1 MQELIQEL
9 IEEIKRLTEQLQD
22 QNGQLQKQS
31 EQLAA
36 LRKEIAEKDALIV
49 ALTKRIEELTHRK
62 NSGNSSVPP
71 SKDGYHK
78 PAPRSLR
85 AKSGKKPGG
94 QEGHKGKGMRI
105 DRKPDEVISHKPA
118 VCEGC
123 PYAATCKLR
132 SCETRYEY
140 DVEVKTK
147 LIAHEAMGCD
157 CCHMTG
163 QAERGAFPAHITG
176 TKQYGKGVSALAVT
190 LLTLGMVSVDR
201 TQKLMSSLG
210 IPISKGKVQDA
221 LTTAARKV
229 EKALDYIKQM
239 ILLKFVLHFDETGIQ
254 VNGELEWLHCA
265 CTDKWRY
272 YSVQDKRGKE
282 GIDAM
287 GILPMANGVAVHDF
301 LKPYHKY
308 NNVLHAMCCAHLER
322 ELVYAEES
330 GNQDWAGKLRKLL
343 QTMCHRRAVLAAEG
357 ANAFP
362 TEELDA
368 YLRQYD
374 ELVEEGMAVHPE
386 PEKVPGKRGRVGK
399 GKFRCLLERF
409 RDFKDDI
416 LRFARNWLVPF
427 TNNTAERAI
436 RWAKLKDKVSGCF
449 RSKAGAGQ
457 FTAVLSFVSTA
468 ALHGLSSFDALLSIF
483 SDTAFQTALSW
494 RD

>member
-1 MQELIQEL
+1 
-9 IEEIKRLTEQLQD
+9 
-22 QNGQLQKQS
+22 
-31 EQLAA
+31 
-36 LRKEIAEKDALIV
+36 
-49 ALTKRIEELTHRK
+49 
-62 NSGNSSVPP
+62 
-71 SKDGYHK
+71 
-78 PAPRSLR
+78 
-85 AKSGKKPGG
+85 
-94 QEGHKGKGMRI
+94 
-105 DRKPDEVISHKPA
+105 
-118 VCEGC
+118 
-123 PYAATCKLR
+123 
-132 SCETRYEY
+132 
-140 DVEVKTK
+140 
-147 LIAHEAMGCD
+147 
-157 CCHMTG
+157 
-163 QAERGAFPAHITG
+163 
-176 TKQYGKGVSALAVT
+176 
-190 LLTLGMVSVDR
+190 
-201 TQKLMSSLG
+201 
-210 IPISKGKVQDA
+210 
-221 LTTAARKV
+221 
-229 EKALDYIKQM
+229 
-239 ILLKFVLHFDETGIQ
+239 
-254 VNGELEWLHCA
+254 
-265 CTDKWRY
+265 
-272 YSVQDKRGKE
+272 
-282 GIDAM
+282 M

-301 LKPYHKY
+301 WKPYHKY
-308 NNVLHAMCCAHLER
+308 DNVLHAMCCAHLER

-374 ELVEEGMAVHPE
+374 ELVEEGMAVQPE

>member
-1 MQELIQEL
+1 M
-9 IEEIKRLTEQLQD
+9 
-22 QNGQLQKQS
+22 
-31 EQLAA
+31 
-36 LRKEIAEKDALIV
+36 RKEIAEKDALIV

-85 AKSGKKPGG
+85 EKSGKKPGG

-201 TQKLMSSLG
+201 TQKLMSGLG
-210 IPISKGKVQDA
+210 IPISKGKIQDA

-229 EKALDYIKQM
+229 EKALDCIKQM

-301 LKPYHKY
+301 WKPYHKY
-308 NNVLHAMCCAHLER
+308 DNVLHAMCCAHLER

-330 GNQDWAGKLRKLL
+330 GNQAWAKKLRKLL
-343 QTMCHRRAVLAAEG
+343 KKICRRRAELAAQG

-362 TEELDA
+362 PEELEDF
-368 YLRQYD
+368 LRQYD
-374 ELVEEGMAVHPE
+374 ELVKEGIASNPVPE
-386 PEKVPGKRGRVGK
+386 RIPGKRGRIGK
-399 GKFRCLLERF
+399 GKFRSLLERF

-416 LRFARNWLVPF
+416 LRFARDWRVPF

-449 RSKAGAGQ
+449 RSKAGADQ
-457 FTAVLSFVSTA
+457 FTAVLSFVSTS
-468 ALHGLSSFDALLSIF
+468 ALHGLSSFDALLSVF

-494 RD
+494 GD

>member
-9 IEEIKRLTEQLQD
+9 IEEIKRITEQLQQ
-22 QNGQLQKQS
+22 QN
-31 EQLAA
+31 EQLTA
-36 LRKEIAEKDALIV
+36 LRKEIAEKDALIAV
-49 ALTKRIEELTHRK
+49 LTKRIEELTHRK

-78 PAPRSLR
+78 PAPKSLR
-85 AKSGKKPGG
+85 EKSGKKPGG
-94 QEGHKGKGMRI
+94 QEGHKGNGMKI
-105 DRKPDEVISHKPA
+105 DREPDEVISHKPA
-118 VCEGC
+118 VCGGC
-123 PYAATCKLR
+123 PYADTCKLR
-132 SCETRYEY
+132 NCETRYEY
-140 DVEVKTK
+140 EVEVKTK
-147 LIAHEAMGCD
+147 LIAHEVMGCN
-157 CCHMTG
+157 CCQLTD
-163 QAERGAFPAHITG
+163 QAERGTFPAHITG

-210 IPISKGKVQDA
+210 IPISKGTIQGM
-221 LTTAARKV
+221 LTAAAQKT

-239 ILLKFVLHFDETGIQ
+239 ILLKSVLHLDETGIQ
-254 VNGELEWLHCA
+254 VNGKLKWLHCA

-282 GIDAM
+282 GIDTM

-301 LKPYHKY
+301 WKPYHKY
-308 NNVLHAMCCAHLER
+308 DNVLHAMCCAHLER

-330 GNQDWAGKLRKLL
+330 GNQAWAGKLRKLL
-343 QTMCHRRAVLAAEG
+343 QTMCRRRAVLAAEG

-362 TEELDA
+362 TGELEL

-374 ELVEEGMAVHPE
+374 ELVEEGMVVHPE
-386 PEKVPGKRGRVGK
+386 PEKVPGKRGRAGK
-399 GKFRCLLERF
+399 GKFHCLLERF

-449 RSKAGAGQ
+449 RSKAGAHQ

-468 ALHGLSSFDALLSIF
+468 ALHGLSSFDALLSVF

-494 RD
+494 GD

>member
-1 MQELIQEL
+1 MQELVQGL
-9 IEEIKRLTEQLQD
+9 IEEIKRVTEQIQLQSEQLQM
-22 QNGQLQKQS
+22 QS

-36 LRKEIAEKDALIV
+36 LRKEIAEKDALIA
-49 ALTKRIEELTHRK
+49 ALTKRIEELTHKK
-62 NSGNSSVPP
+62 NSGNSSIPP

-78 PAPRSLR
+78 PAPKSLR
-85 AKSGKKPGG
+85 EKSGKRPGG
-94 QEGHKGKGMRI
+94 QDGHKGNGMKI
-105 DRKPDEVISHKPA
+105 DREPDEVISHKPA
-118 VCEGC
+118 MCEGC
-123 PYAATCKLR
+123 PYAKTCKLR

-140 DVEVKTK
+140 EVEVKTK
-147 LIAHEAMGCD
+147 LIAHEVMRCD
-157 CCHMTG
+157 CCQLTG
-163 QAERGAFPAHITG
+163 QAERGTFPAHITG

-210 IPISKGKVQDA
+210 IPISRGTIQGM

-272 YSVQDKRGKE
+272 YSVQKKRGKE

-287 GILPMANGVAVHDF
+287 GILPMAKGVAVHDF
-301 LKPYHKY
+301 WKPYHKY
-308 NNVLHAMCCAHLER
+308 DNVLHAMCCAHLER
-322 ELVYAEES
+322 ELVFAEES
-330 GNQDWAGKLRKLL
+330 GNQAWAGKLRKLL

-362 TEELDA
+362 PEELND

-374 ELVEEGMAVHPE
+374 ELVEEGMAANPE

-449 RSKAGAGQ
+449 RSKTGADQ
-457 FTAVLSFVSTA
+457 FAAVLSFVSTA
-468 ALHGLSSFDALLSIF
+468 AFHGLSSFDALLSVF
-483 SDTAFQTALSW
+483 SDAAFHAALAW
-494 RD
+494 GD

>member
-9 IEEIKRLTEQLQD
+9 IEEIKRLTEQLQQ
-22 QNGQLQKQS
+22 QN
-31 EQLAA
+31 EQLTA
-36 LRKEIAEKDALIV
+36 LRKEIAEKDALNA

-78 PAPRSLR
+78 PAPKSLWE
-85 AKSGKKPGG
+85 KSGKKPGG
-94 QEGHKGKGMRI
+94 QEGHKGNGMKI
-105 DRKPDEVISHKPA
+105 DRNPDEVISHKPA

-123 PYAATCKLR
+123 PYADTCKLR
-132 SCETRYEY
+132 SCETRFEY

-147 LIAHEAMGCD
+147 LIAHESMGCN
-157 CCHMTG
+157 CCQLTG
-163 QAERGAFPAHITG
+163 QAERGMFPAHITG

-210 IPISKGKVQDA
+210 IPISKGTIQGM
-221 LTTAARKV
+221 LITAAQKA
-229 EKALDYIKQM
+229 EKALDYIKQT
-239 ILLKFVLHFDETGIQ
+239 IRLKSVLHFDETGIQ
-254 VNGELEWLHCA
+254 INGKLKWLHCA

-301 LKPYHKY
+301 WKPYYKY
-308 NNVLHAMCCAHLER
+308 DNVLHAMCCAHLER

-330 GNQDWAGKLRKLL
+330 GNQAWAGKLQKLL

-362 TEELDA
+362 AEELEV

-374 ELVEEGMAVHPE
+374 ELVEEGMAIHPE

-449 RSKAGAGQ
+449 RSKPGAEQ

-468 ALHGLSSFDALLSIF
+468 ALHGLSSFDALLSVF

-494 RD
+494 GD